1 MGNVGGEDRFDY
13 SAIGDPVNLAARLE
27 PANKSYGT
35 RTMASQLT
43 LEAADRG
50 AYRVRELDLVAVKG
64 RREPVKVFE
73 ILGVSGEP
81 LEPSLE
87 EALPHFEAGLAAYR
101 SRDWELAAEYFSA
114 ALEARPG
121 DGPSRVYLERSRQ
134 HVSDPP
140 PADWDFVVRRT
151 VK

>member
-1 MGNVGGEDRFDY
+1 MQREIGRLNRRRRDQDPAAPALSVRIGLNTGRAVVGNVGGEDRFDY

-81 LEPSLE
+81 LEP
-87 EALPHFEAGLAAYR
+87 
-101 SRDWELAAEYFSA
+101 
-114 ALEARPG
+114 
-121 DGPSRVYLERSRQ
+121 
-134 HVSDPP
+134 
-140 PADWDFVVRRT
+140 
-151 VK
+151 